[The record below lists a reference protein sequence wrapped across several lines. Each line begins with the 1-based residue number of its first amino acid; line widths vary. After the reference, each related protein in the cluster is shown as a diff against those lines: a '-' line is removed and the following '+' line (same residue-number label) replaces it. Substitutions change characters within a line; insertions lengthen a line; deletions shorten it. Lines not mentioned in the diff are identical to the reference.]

1 MAIFEVIGDLYN
13 QNLKTD
19 KRFVINQGGTSSGKT
34 YTIMQLFV
42 AISITSP
49 RAVLTIAGQD
59 LPNLKVG
66 AMRDLETI
74 VSRSEYLTEY
84 YERNRS
90 EHTYRGKN
98 GSIIE
103 FKSYSDAQDAKN
115 GKRDYLF
122 VNEANGIPY
131 DIFWQLQIRTRKR
144 VYLDY
149 NPTARFW
156 VHDKLIGRD
165 DTLLIISDH
174 RGNAFLSEEEHA
186 KIESIEDKE
195 LWRVYARGMTGMISG
210 LIFTRW
216 DLVDNIPPLNECK
229 VHGYG
234 LDFGFTNDPTSLVDL
249 RLAHGELWIDC
260 PIYEQGLTNP
270 DIARRCIGEGM
281 TRSDLIV
288 ADCAEP
294 KSIEELK
301 NLGLNVI
308 PSSKGRNSIV
318 NGIDILRRYPMHIT
332 RRSHGLIT
340 ELRTYKWK
348 VTRNGESTNEP
359 IDAFNHAI
367 DALRYVAQTI
377 LAVQRTGT
385 ARARLTRVE

>member
-1 MAIFEVIGDLYN
+1 MAIFDVIGELYDM
-13 QNLKTD
+13 NLNTD
-19 KRFVINQGGTSSGKT
+19 KRFVVNQGGTSSGKT

-42 AISITSP
+42 VLSMTSP
-49 RAVLTIAGQD
+49 MLILTIAGQD

-66 AMRDLETI
+66 AMRDLDTI
-74 VSRSEYLTEY
+74 INRSKYLTDY
-84 YERNRS
+84 YDHNRS

-131 DIFWQLQIRTRKR
+131 DVFWQLQIRTRKR

-156 VHDKLIGRD
+156 VHDKIIGRD
-165 DTLLIISDH
+165 DAALIISDH
-174 RGNAFLSEEEHA
+174 RNNKFLTDEEHA
-186 KIESIEDKE
+186 KIEGIDDKE
-195 LWRVYARGMTGMISG
+195 LWRVYARGLTGMISG

-216 DLVDNIPPLNECK
+216 DIVDRMPPVEECK
-229 VHGYG
+229 VRGYG

-249 RLAHGELWIDC
+249 RLAHGELWVDC

-270 DIARRCIGEGM
+270 DIAKRCMGEGL

-301 NLGLNVI
+301 SFGLYIV
-308 PSSKGRNSIV
+308 PSSKGRDSIT
-318 NGIDILRRYPMHIT
+318 NGIDILKRYPMHVT

-348 VTRNGESTNEP
+348 VSRNGETLNEP
-359 IDAFNHAI
+359 IETFNHAI
-367 DALRYVAQTI
+367 DALRYVAQAI
-377 LAVQRTGT
+377 LAEQRRGT
-385 ARARLTRVE
+385 ARAKLTRVE

>member
-1 MAIFEVIGDLYN
+1 MAIFDVIGELYDM
-13 QNLKTD
+13 NLNTD
-19 KRFVINQGGTSSGKT
+19 KRFVVNQGGTSSGKT

-42 AISITSP
+42 VLSMTSP
-49 RAVLTIAGQD
+49 MLILTIAGQD

-66 AMRDLETI
+66 AMRDLDTI
-74 VSRSEYLTEY
+74 ISRSKYLTDY
-84 YERNRS
+84 YDHNRS
-90 EHTYRGKN
+90 EHTYKGKN

-131 DIFWQLQIRTRKR
+131 DVFWQLQIRTRKR

-156 VHDKLIGRD
+156 VHDKIIGRD
-165 DTLLIISDH
+165 DATLIISDH
-174 RGNAFLSEEEHA
+174 RNNKFLTDEEHA
-186 KIESIEDKE
+186 KIEGIDDKE
-195 LWRVYARGMTGMISG
+195 LWRVYARGLTGMISG

-216 DLVDNIPPLNECK
+216 DIVDRMPPVEECK
-229 VHGYG
+229 VRGYG

-249 RLAHGELWIDC
+249 RLAHGELWVDC

-270 DIARRCIGEGM
+270 DIAKRCMGEGL

-294 KSIEELK
+294 KSIEELN
-301 NLGLNVI
+301 NLGLHVVA
-308 PSSKGRNSIV
+308 SSKGRDSIL
-318 NGIDILRRYPMHIT
+318 NGIDILKRYPMHVT
-332 RRSHGLIT
+332 RRSHGLIK

-348 VTRNGESTNEP
+348 VSRNGETLNEP
-359 IDAFNHAI
+359 IETFNHAI
-367 DALRYVAQTI
+367 DALRYVAQAI
-377 LAVQRTGT
+377 LAEQRRGT
-385 ARARLTRVE
+385 ARAKLTRVE

>member
-1 MAIFEVIGDLYN
+1 MAIFEVLGDLYD
-13 QNLKTD
+13 QNLNTD

-74 VSRSEYLTEY
+74 VSRSQYLTEY

-122 VNEANGIPY
+122 LNEANGIPY

-156 VHDKLIGRD
+156 VHDKLI
-165 DTLLIISDH
+165 
-174 RGNAFLSEEEHA
+174 
-186 KIESIEDKE
+186 
-195 LWRVYARGMTGMISG
+195 
-210 LIFTRW
+210 
-216 DLVDNIPPLNECK
+216 
-229 VHGYG
+229 
-234 LDFGFTNDPTSLVDL
+234 
-249 RLAHGELWIDC
+249 
-260 PIYEQGLTNP
+260 
-270 DIARRCIGEGM
+270 
-281 TRSDLIV
+281 
-288 ADCAEP
+288 
-294 KSIEELK
+294 
-301 NLGLNVI
+301 
-308 PSSKGRNSIV
+308 
-318 NGIDILRRYPMHIT
+318 
-332 RRSHGLIT
+332 
-340 ELRTYKWK
+340 
-348 VTRNGESTNEP
+348 
-359 IDAFNHAI
+359 
-367 DALRYVAQTI
+367 
-377 LAVQRTGT
+377 
-385 ARARLTRVE
+385 